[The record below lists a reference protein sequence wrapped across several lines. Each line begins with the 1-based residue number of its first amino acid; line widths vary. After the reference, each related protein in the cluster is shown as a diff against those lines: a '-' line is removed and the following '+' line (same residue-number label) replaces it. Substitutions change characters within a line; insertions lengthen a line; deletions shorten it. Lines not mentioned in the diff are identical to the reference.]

1 MKITL
6 LKNYYL
12 SISITANII
21 LITILIL
28 FAYRNLENDSLQFAP
43 PFPLDNPEA
52 IYTIDKEQENYIVRY
67 EYGSTKGV
75 WMVGKSDIELY
86 PYLGKQ
92 VTIQSTFPKYISEYP
107 RFMTTKQCIKN
118 ICKNL
123 FEEKNAEA
131 VTVNIHSVQKFPHE

>member
-1 MKITL
+1 MKQHKL
-6 LKNYYL
+6 LSFSLALN
-12 SISITANII
+12 
-21 LITILIL
+21 LIL
-28 FAYRNLENDSLQFAP
+28 LIIVCTFILRNISHRSLQFAP

-52 IYTIDKEQENYIVRY
+52 IYIIDKQQENYTVRY
-67 EYGSTKGV
+67 EYGNTKGV

-92 VTIQSTFPKYISEYP
+92 VTIQSAFPKYISEYP

-123 FEEKNAEA
+123 FRDKNAEA
-131 VTVNIHSVQKFPHE
+131 VTINIHSIHKVQ